1 MASEERRI
9 GPESGEDPFD
19 GRDLLVGRPEG
30 AVEDKPAAE
39 AAYVPPATPTP
50 QSEEPSPQPGAH
62 DDAIREILETVRGTA
77 ARIDALQD
85 DPGPG
90 HETAKELA
98 RETAALT
105 QAIADARGAL
115 AKAAE
120 LASRRDGAAQAARA
134 LAEAA
139 ASLKT
144 QGEALDKSLRATGG
158 LAEATARQAKENG
171 WQSEVTA
178 QGIAEMNR
186 TASLLQSSL
195 RVHVENMTRFD
206 NSQRLRFW
214 LTALAMAAA
223 SFGFFTVGALL

>member
-1 MASEERRI
+1 MAPERERRG
-9 GPESGEDPFD
+9 GPESGKGEFE

-30 AVEDKPAAE
+30 GATDRHAPRGEKTPKAAPPSQPAALDD
-39 AAYVPPATPTP
+39 
-50 QSEEPSPQPGAH
+50 Q
-62 DDAIREILETVRGTA
+62 DDAILEILATVRATA
-77 ARIDALQD
+77 ARIDALKD
-85 DPGPG
+85 
-90 HETAKELA
+90 ETRPAHDTAEALA
-98 RETAALT
+98 SETTALT
-105 QAIADARGAL
+105 QAVADARGAL
-115 AKAAE
+115 SKAAE
-120 LASRRDGAAQAARA
+120 LAARRDGAAEAARS

-139 ASLKT
+139 AALKT

-195 RVHVENMTRFD
+195 RVHVENITRFD

-223 SFGFFTVGALL
+223 SFGFFTLGALL

>member
-1 MASEERRI
+1 MAPVENGRG
-9 GPESGEDPFD
+9 GPESGVDEFE
-19 GRDLLVGRPEG
+19 GRDLLVGRPNG
-30 AVEDKPAAE
+30 VTAGSPAAGTE
-39 AAYVPPATPTP
+39 KAPPAAPY
-50 QSEEPSPQPGAH
+50 PQPAAH
-62 DDAIREILETVRGTA
+62 DDAITEILATVRA
-77 ARIDALQD
+77 MADRIDALQD
-85 DPGPG
+85 RLGPD
-90 HETAKELA
+90 HETAEALN

-105 QAIADARGAL
+105 QAVEDTRGAL
-115 AKAAE
+115 ARAAE
-120 LASRRDGAAQAARA
+120 LAARPDGTE
-134 LAEAA
+134 EAA
-139 ASLKT
+139 ARVLAEGFAALRA
-144 QGEALDKSLRATGG
+144 QGEALDRSLRATGG

-223 SFGFFTVGALL
+223 SFGFFTLGALL

>member
-1 MASEERRI
+1 MTPQNGRRGNSNSEADSFE
-9 GPESGEDPFD
+9 

-30 AVEDKPAAE
+30 GGDKPSGGGAK
-39 AAYVPPATPTP
+39 
-50 QSEEPSPQPGAH
+50 SPQPNTH
-62 DDAIREILETVRGTA
+62 DHAIAVILETVRATA
-77 ARIDALQD
+77 SRIDALQD
-85 DPGPG
+85 AAGP
-90 HETAKELA
+90 EYDTVEALA

-105 QAIADARGAL
+105 QAVADARGAL

-120 LASRRDGAAQAARA
+120 LAARRDRAAEAAQA
-134 LAEAA
+134 LAGAA
-139 ASLKT
+139 AALKT
-144 QGEALDKSLRATGG
+144 QGEALDRSLRATGG

-223 SFGFFTVGALL
+223 SFGFFTLGALL